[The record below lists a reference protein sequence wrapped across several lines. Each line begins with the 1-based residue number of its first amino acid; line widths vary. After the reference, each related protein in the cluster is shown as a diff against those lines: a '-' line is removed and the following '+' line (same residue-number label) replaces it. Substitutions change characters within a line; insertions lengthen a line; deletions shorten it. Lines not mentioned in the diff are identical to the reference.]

1 MKNLDTLKALKDMQT
16 ANIFAA
22 LKENNEEKLKEA
34 MDAWMQTGMDEIK
47 AVHEEWEASHD
58 EAVLESRG
66 IKMLTAE
73 ETKYWDSFIEKAR
86 NAAQGVY
93 EGLMEQLPTTEYKS
107 ILEELKYESP
117 LLNAINFEFAGPVI
131 KWLVDDSAEQRATW
145 HALNTP
151 ITKELFGGPFKEM
164 SMILCKLTAFI
175 YISNDMLN
183 LGPRWVRPY
192 ALQLLKNAIKY
203 GLEYSIISGT
213 GVDEPIGVIRDFN
226 APFDKV
232 KGYPVKEKIKV
243 TELSIDT
250 YAGLLAGFA
259 VKDSGKARDDISSI
273 LFVVN
278 PIDYYTK
285 VWPSTTFMTPEGRY
299 VSDVFPYPTTV
310 VPSIAVSAGD
320 AVMGIAKD
328 YYFALGSAKGGQIE
342 DDDGKSLF
350 LEDMTTFKTKLY
362 GNGMAMNVSAWAY
375 LDITELTRV
384 IPLVATTDA
393 PLDATLTKVTL
404 SDVDLNTTFD
414 RLRANYQGTAE
425 AATSTITATA
435 KDGDAT
441 IAITCNGTSV
451 TNGQAATLTNNK
463 VNKIVVKVTNGNAE
477 KIYKFD
483 ITRGTPT

>member
-1 MKNLDTLKALKDMQT
+1 
-16 ANIFAA
+16 
-22 LKENNEEKLKEA
+22 
-34 MDAWMQTGMDEIK
+34 
-47 AVHEEWEASHD
+47 
-58 EAVLESRG
+58 
-66 IKMLTAE
+66 
-73 ETKYWDSFIEKAR
+73 
-86 NAAQGVY
+86 
-93 EGLMEQLPTTEYKS
+93 
-107 ILEELKYESP
+107 
-117 LLNAINFEFAGPVI
+117 
-131 KWLVDDSAEQRATW
+131 
-145 HALNTP
+145 
-151 ITKELFGGPFKEM
+151 
-164 SMILCKLTAFI
+164 
-175 YISNDMLN
+175 
-183 LGPRWVRPY
+183 
-192 ALQLLKNAIKY
+192 
-203 GLEYSIISGT
+203 
-213 GVDEPIGVIRDFN
+213 
-226 APFDKV
+226 
-232 KGYPVKEKIKV
+232 
-243 TELSIDT
+243 
-250 YAGLLAGFA
+250 
-259 VKDSGKARDDISSI
+259 
-273 LFVVN
+273 
-278 PIDYYTK
+278 
-285 VWPSTTFMTPEGRY
+285 MTPEGRY

-350 LEDMTTFKTKLY
+350 LEDQTTFKTKLY

-384 IPLVATTDA
+384 VPLVATKDA

-477 KIYKFD
+477 KVYKFD